1 MALALARLVRTLA
14 GIIALIIVVAI
25 VLFLVGANPSNQIVS
40 AIHDAG
46 AWLAGPF
53 KNLFSIHNAKLAMAV
68 NWGLA
73 DLQDSM
79 MPVEVGDRELRE
91 GLSETREAIADLPSR
106 ARRLMRA
113 QGR

>member
-53 KNLFSIHNAKLAMAV
+53 KNLFSIHNPKLAMAV

-73 DLQDSM
+73 ALAYLIVGHIIASLLARLTPRRR
-79 MPVEVGDRELRE
+79 PVAV
-91 GLSETREAIADLPSR
+91 
-106 ARRLMRA
+106 
-113 QGR
+113 

>member
-1 MALALARLVRTLA
+1 MALGLARIVRSLA

-25 VLFLVGANPSNQIVS
+25 VLFVLGANQSNGIVS

-53 KNLFSIHNAKLAMAV
+53 KNLFSIHNAKVAMAV

-73 DLQDSM
+73 ALVYLIVGHFIATLLARM
-79 MPVEVGDRELRE
+79 TPRRRPVAV
-91 GLSETREAIADLPSR
+91 
-106 ARRLMRA
+106 
-113 QGR
+113 

>member
-1 MALALARLVRTLA
+1 MALGLARIVRSIA
-14 GIIALIIVVAI
+14 GIVALIIVVAI
-25 VLFLVGANPSNQIVS
+25 VLFVIGANPNNQIVS

-73 DLQDSM
+73 ALVYLIVGHIIASLLVRM
-79 MPVEVGDRELRE
+79 TPRRRPVAV
-91 GLSETREAIADLPSR
+91 
-106 ARRLMRA
+106 
-113 QGR
+113 

>member
-1 MALALARLVRTLA
+1 MALGLARIVRSLA
-14 GIIALIIVVAI
+14 GIIALVIVVAI

-53 KNLFSIHNAKLAMAV
+53 KNLFSIHNAKLAMVV

-73 DLQDSM
+73 ALVYLIVGHIIASLLVRLTPRRR
-79 MPVEVGDRELRE
+79 PVAV
-91 GLSETREAIADLPSR
+91 
-106 ARRLMRA
+106 
-113 QGR
+113 

>member
-1 MALALARLVRTLA
+1 MALGLARIVRSLA

-25 VLFLVGANPSNQIVS
+25 VLFLLGANPSNQIVS

-53 KNLFSIHNAKLAMAV
+53 KNLFSIHNAKLAMVV

-73 DLQDSM
+73 ALVYLIVGHIIASLLARM
-79 MPVEVGDRELRE
+79 TPRRRPVAV
-91 GLSETREAIADLPSR
+91 
-106 ARRLMRA
+106 
-113 QGR
+113 

>member
-53 KNLFSIHNAKLAMAV
+53 KNLFSIHNPKLAMAV

-73 DLQDSM
+73 ALAYLIVGHIIASLLVRM
-79 MPVEVGDRELRE
+79 SPRRRPVAV
-91 GLSETREAIADLPSR
+91 
-106 ARRLMRA
+106 
-113 QGR
+113 

>member
-1 MALALARLVRTLA
+1 MALGLARIVRSLA

-25 VLFLVGANPSNQIVS
+25 VLFVLGANQSNGIVS

-53 KNLFSIHNAKLAMAV
+53 KNLFSIHNPKVAMAV

-73 DLQDSM
+73 ALVYLIVGHIIATLLARM
-79 MPVEVGDRELRE
+79 TPRRRPVAV
-91 GLSETREAIADLPSR
+91 
-106 ARRLMRA
+106 
-113 QGR
+113 